1 MGDYTA
7 RCAVSGLPLWGQKA
21 VGIGLAVSKY
31 NSLHCGAI
39 TPTHLYSLA
48 TLPIIGTHDGYGFI
62 DNIENPEIE
71 KMSCEVW
78 SKENPTF
85 RFFHSWPK
93 VTVKTYDNLDEVRK
107 LTFALIHYDVWL
119 WMMLNSRHTA
129 SDIVEQYKAVYLP
142 KIEEFRENSKCM
154 NERSEYRFHQGF
166 ETYRLNLHWDE
177 PLFKF
182 LHFLKDMSCFP
193 DVMRD
198 LSESI
203 ILSGNLDHVRL
214 LAELFAAT
222 WALSDTD
229 RFWQP
234 SSTCGDQYGEITR
247 TKIKFAENTTRI
259 LKAMYKDQ
267 QKRREE

>member
-21 VGIGLAVSKY
+21 VGIGLAVSKW

-48 TLPIIGTHDGYGFI
+48 TLPIIGKHDGYGFI

-78 SKENPTF
+78 SKKNPTF
-85 RFFHSWPK
+85 RFFHSWPS
-93 VTVKTYDNLDEVRK
+93 VTVKTYDNHDETRK
-107 LTFALIHYDVWL
+107 LTFALIHYDVWQ
-119 WMMLNSRHTA
+119 WMMLNSRHTVSEIIA
-129 SDIVEQYKAVYLP
+129 QYKERYLP
-142 KIEEFRENSKCM
+142 KIDKYHEDSKYM
-154 NERSEYRFHQGF
+154 NDSEIRFHRGLD
-166 ETYRLNLHWDE
+166 THRLNLHWDE
-177 PLFKF
+177 PLFMF
-182 LHFLKDMSCFP
+182 FHFLKDIGSFP
-193 DVMRD
+193 DVVRD

-203 ILSGNLDHVRL
+203 ILSGNLDHVSV
-214 LAELFAAT
+214 LAELFVAT

-259 LKAMYKDQ
+259 LKDMYKNQ